1 MRGFVKMSGSGNSWS
16 RTRNRFVRL
25 ILFTLIILFISYSF
39 PLFIPIAHA
48 DEYHY
53 NNIIIGDRAVGMG
66 GAYTAVSDD
75 PSGLYYNP
83 AGIVFAFGRSL
94 SGGAHAYHV
103 VQKEY
108 KDVLG
113 GNGWKRSSS
122 EVLPNYFGIIQP
134 LGSGKVGFS
143 FAIPDAIL
151 EDQAQTISNFQGS
164 DPDTNNPLIVTRF
177 VINTNDSD
185 RTYNF
190 GPTYGKK
197 ITDMLSFGTT
207 LYVHNRN
214 RNFIFNQLLNSDD
227 ERYALSNEYL
237 TVSELGV
244 RPILGLM
251 WTPVV
256 KWSIGT
262 KISTTYLFES
272 HIRKQKALRGLNYSS
287 NQPTFSVGKS
297 GDKRNFPIVTTLG
310 IAYFPS
316 ERLLFSSDI
325 SHYTAAPY
333 NLILRDEV
341 FGTNEFIHIAQQ
353 SIFNIAVGAEY
364 YIYEDLA
371 LRGGLHTNFAN
382 TPKLV
387 SGKLFQAEHIDMYGA
402 SLSISQFARS
412 TSLTMGGSYE
422 YGTGKAQI
430 ISDNAAIQDV
440 VMQSLTLFVSAAFN
454 Y

>member
-1 MRGFVKMSGSGNSWS
+1 MTMSGSGRSCS
-16 RTRNRFVRL
+16 GNRFVCL
-25 ILFTLIILFISYSF
+25 ILFTLLILLISCSFSFFTSISY
-39 PLFIPIAHA
+39 A

-53 NNIIIGDRAVGMG
+53 NNIIIGDRAAGMG
-66 GAYTAVSDD
+66 GAYTSVSDD

-113 GNGWKRSSS
+113 GNGWERSSS
-122 EVLPNYFGIIQP
+122 EVIPNYFGIIQP
-134 LGSGKVGFS
+134 LGRGKLGFS

-151 EDQAQTISNFQGS
+151 EDQAQTFPNFYGS
-164 DPDTNNPLIVTRF
+164 DPKTGAALKISRY

-190 GPTYGKK
+190 GPTYGIK
-197 ITDMLSFGTT
+197 ITERLSVGTT
-207 LYVHNRN
+207 LYVHNRS

-227 ERYALSNEYL
+227 GRYALSNEYL
-237 TVSELGV
+237 TLSESGV
-244 RPILGLM
+244 RPVLGLM

-272 HIRKQKALRGLNYSS
+272 QMRKQKAFRGLDYGSD
-287 NQPTFSVGKS
+287 PPVYSVGRS
-297 GDKRNFPIVTTLG
+297 GQKRNFPFVSTLG

-325 SHYTAAPY
+325 THYTAAPY
-333 NLILRDEV
+333 NLILRDEIA
-341 FGTNEFIHIAQQ
+341 GTNEYFHISQE
-353 SIFNIAVGAEY
+353 SIFNIAIGAEY
-364 YIYEDLA
+364 YLYEDLA
-371 LRGGLHTNFAN
+371 LRGGLYTNFAN
-382 TPKLV
+382 TPKLI
-387 SGKLFQAEHIDMYGA
+387 SGKKDQAEHIDMYGA
-402 SLSISQFARS
+402 SISISRFARS

-430 ISDNAAIQDV
+430 ISDDAAIQDV